1 MNTINGGKELEA
13 YDQIL
18 KFFNKKDRTNKETEI
33 WEDQTYINL
42 MGFLK
47 KKKEIE
53 NLYNN
58 YKLVENAII
67 LILSLFENIPPDT
80 FNNRGVNI
88 NSISIEER
96 KSLIAGLEEEFL
108 PN

>member
-1 MNTINGGKELEA
+1 LSTISGGGKELEA

-18 KFFNKKDRTNKETEI
+18 KFFNKKNRTDEETEI

-67 LILSLFENIPPDT
+67 LILSLFHEVPPDK
-80 FNNRGVNI
+80 FNSMGKDAKDI
-88 NSISIEER
+88 DNSDRDDIISML
-96 KSLIAGLEEEFL
+96 KKEFL
-108 PN
+108 

>member
-1 MNTINGGKELEA
+1 MNTISGGKELEA

-67 LILSLFENIPPDT
+67 LILSLFHDVPPDK
-80 FNNRGVNI
+80 FNSMGKDVKAVD
-88 NSISIEER
+88 NSDRDDIISLL
-96 KSLIAGLEEEFL
+96 KKEFL
-108 PN
+108 D

>member
-1 MNTINGGKELEA
+1 MITISGGGKELEA

-18 KFFNKKDRTNKETEI
+18 KFFNKKNRTDEETEI

-67 LILSLFENIPPDT
+67 LILSLFHEVPPDK
-80 FNNRGVNI
+80 FNSMGKDAKDI
-88 NSISIEER
+88 DNSDRDDIISML
-96 KSLIAGLEEEFL
+96 KKEFL
-108 PN
+108 

>member
-1 MNTINGGKELEA
+1 MSTISGGGKELEA

-18 KFFNKKDRTNKETEI
+18 KFFNKKNRTDEETEI

-67 LILSLFENIPPDT
+67 LILSLFHEVPPDK
-80 FNNRGVNI
+80 FNSMGKDAKDI
-88 NSISIEER
+88 DNSDRDDIISML
-96 KSLIAGLEEEFL
+96 KKEFL
-108 PN
+108 

>member
-67 LILSLFENIPPDT
+67 LILSLFHDVPPDKY
-80 FNNRGVNI
+80 
-88 NSISIEER
+88 NSMGKDVKVIDNSDRDDIISLL
-96 KSLIAGLEEEFL
+96 KKEFL
-108 PN
+108 D

>member
-1 MNTINGGKELEA
+1 MSTINSGKELEA

-18 KFFNKKDRTNKETEI
+18 KFFNKKDRTIKETEVF
-33 WEDQTYINL
+33 EDQTYISL

-53 NLYNN
+53 NLYQN

-67 LILSLFENIPPDT
+67 LILSLFHDIPPDRY
-80 FNNRGVNI
+80 NSMGKDAKNI
-88 NSISIEER
+88 DNSDRDDIISML
-96 KSLIAGLEEEFL
+96 KKEFL
-108 PN
+108 D

>member
-1 MNTINGGKELEA
+1 MSIISGSGKELEA

-18 KFFNKKDRTNKETEI
+18 KFFNKKDRTIKETEI

-67 LILSLFENIPPDT
+67 LILSLFHEVPPDK
-80 FNNRGVNI
+80 FNSMGKNVKNI
-88 NSISIEER
+88 DNSDRDDIISML
-96 KSLIAGLEEEFL
+96 KKEFL
-108 PN
+108 D